1 MTSDRQTP
9 RTLSVRRASPASLR
23 YGDRCGDLQRGLQR
37 GLHTRA
43 PLTVT
48 QPFKLDTS
56 LPARKRSDSDEAP
69 PSVIHVPADFKQF
82 VRNLFVKVALPRR

>member
-9 RTLSVRRASPASLR
+9 RILSVRRVRPASPR
-23 YGDRCGDLQRGLQR
+23 YGGHCGDLHR
-37 GLHTRA
+37 GLHTGA
-43 PLTVT
+43 ALTVT

-82 VRNLFVKVALPRR
+82 VRDTIAVVALPRR

>member
-9 RTLSVRRASPASLR
+9 RTLSVRRARLARPR
-23 YGDRCGDLQRGLQR
+23 YGDVGDL
-37 GLHTRA
+37 HARA
-43 PLTVT
+43 VLTVT

-82 VRNLFVKVALPRR
+82 VRNMFVMVALPMR

>member
-9 RTLSVRRASPASLR
+9 RTLSVRRASPASPR
-23 YGDRCGDLQRGLQR
+23 YGDRRGDLQR

-82 VRNLFVKVALPRR
+82 VRNLFVMVALPRR

>member
-1 MTSDRQTP
+1 
-9 RTLSVRRASPASLR
+9 
-23 YGDRCGDLQRGLQR
+23 
-37 GLHTRA
+37 
-43 PLTVT
+43 VT

-82 VRNLFVKVALPRR
+82 VRNMFVVVALPRR

>member
-1 MTSDRQTP
+1 MTSGRQAP
-9 RTLSVRRASPASLR
+9 RTSSVRRAKPASPR
-23 YGDRCGDLQRGLQR
+23 YGDHCGNLHR

-43 PLTVT
+43 ILTVT

-82 VRNLFVKVALPRR
+82 VRDAQTVVPLPRC